1 MWAPN
6 ASRIDHEGA
15 VVVQSRDVQFA
26 VILPDCDRRQA
37 VDVSNDLLARLRQAS
52 SSQQGPAS
60 ALISVNVGVA
70 SVALPP
76 KNFPSEELIRA
87 AERCLNGA
95 RLAGGNAVK
104 SIEIY

>member
-1 MWAPN
+1 
-6 ASRIDHEGA
+6 
-15 VVVQSRDVQFA
+15 
-26 VILPDCDRRQA
+26 
-37 VDVSNDLLARLRQAS
+37 
-52 SSQQGPAS
+52 
-60 ALISVNVGVA
+60 VGVA

-76 KNFPSEELIRA
+76 KNFPAEELIRA